1 MRPNIR
7 SNRFSLMIRKAS
19 LYAAAFATIAL
30 TFPLVGRAQQA
41 SATDEKSETR
51 TGSITGKVVNESG
64 QPLAN
69 AAVFVRA
76 IGSNDR
82 GRNSTTTDA
91 DGTFQVSG
99 LDPLAYTV
107 FAALPAYTTAPRD
120 PDSTQA
126 TYFRLGES
134 VRIELI
140 KGGVITGI
148 VTSSAGEPIVGVSV
162 RVYLVRDGNGQPSR
176 YEMPSRE
183 MTTDDRGVYRIYG
196 LATGAYIVAAGGGS
210 GYYGN
215 NAGLFETDVPTF
227 APAST
232 RDTATEINV
241 HAGEEV
247 TNVDIRYR
255 GEPGHIVSGV
265 AFGGA
270 GPSGF
275 NVRLTS
281 IVNGVTQSSAASYQ
295 PSVSRGFAF
304 NGVAD
309 GDYEVTAE
317 GFSPSGDGAVSEHR
331 RIKVRGAD
339 LGGIELTTKPLG
351 SISGRVVLEES
362 RVPECKGKRRPLFAE
377 TLVSPWH
384 NEKGVPKDQ
393 AQFLWAF
400 GVPVVPDKQGDFTL
414 RNLAPG
420 QYRFNTR
427 SLSKYW
433 YLQSITLAPSGTAK
447 TAAANRSVDAAR
459 NWTTLASGTRISGL
473 IITFAEGAAS
483 FHGQIKLAE
492 GEKLAPRM
500 FAYLVPAERDKVED
514 ILRFYVSQVAA
525 DGMFALNNLS
535 PGRYWVLGK
544 PTAEKESSILSKL
557 RLPDETEART
567 KLRAEAEAAKTAIE
581 LKPCQNVTDYQLPFK
596 PR

>member
-1 MRPNIR
+1 
-7 SNRFSLMIRKAS
+7 MIRKA
-19 LYAAAFATIAL
+19 LVFAAAFATIAL
-30 TFPLVGRAQQA
+30 VFPLVSRAQQA
-41 SATDEKSETR
+41 SVTDEKPESR

-69 AAVFVRA
+69 AAVFVRP

-107 FAALPAYTTAPRD
+107 SAALPAYTTAPRD
-120 PDSTQA
+120 PDSTQP
-126 TYFRLGES
+126 TYFRVGES

-140 KGGVITGI
+140 KGGVITGTVI
-148 VTSSAGEPIVGVSV
+148 SSAGEPIVAVPV
-162 RVYLVRDGNGQPSR
+162 RVYMLRDSYGQPSR
-176 YEMPSRE
+176 YEMPFRE
-183 MTTDDRGVYRIYG
+183 ITTDDRGVYRIYG
-196 LATGAYIVAAGGGS
+196 LVTGAYIVAAGGGG

-215 NAGLFETDVPTF
+215 PSPFEADVPTF

-255 GEPGHIVSGV
+255 GEPGHVVSGV
-265 AFGGA
+265 AFGGS

-275 NVRLTS
+275 TVRLTA
-281 IVNGVTQSSAASYQ
+281 IVNGVIQTGTSFYQ
-295 PSVSRGFAF
+295 PPASPGFAF

-309 GDYEVTAE
+309 GDYDLTAE
-317 GFSPSGDGAVSEHR
+317 AFSPSGDVAVSEYR

-339 LGGIELTTKPLG
+339 VVGIELTTKPLG
-351 SISGRVVLEES
+351 SISGRLVLQES
-362 RVPECKGKRRPLFAE
+362 KIPECKGKRRPLFAE
-377 TLVSPWH
+377 TLVAPWH

-393 AQFLWAF
+393 AQFLWSL
-400 GVPVVPDKQGDFTL
+400 GQPVVPDKQGDFIL

-433 YLQSITLAPSGTAK
+433 YLQSITLAPSGIAK
-447 TAAANRSVDAAR
+447 IAAANRSVDAAR
-459 NWTTLASGTRISGL
+459 NWTTLASGSRISGL
-473 IITFAEGAAS
+473 IITLAEGAAS

-492 GEKLAPRM
+492 GEELTPRM
-500 FAYLVPAERDKVED
+500 FAYLVPAEHDKVED
-514 ILRFYVSQVAA
+514 ILRFFVSQVAA
-525 DGMFALNNLS
+525 DGTFALNNLS
-535 PGRYWVLGK
+535 PGGYWAFAK
-544 PTAEKESSILSKL
+544 PAAQNESSILSRL
-557 RLPDETEART
+557 RLPDAAEARA
-567 KLRAEAEAAKTAIE
+567 KLRGEAEALKTEIE
-581 LKPCQNVTDYQLPFK
+581 LKPCQNVIDYQLPYK
-596 PR
+596 PH